1 MNIIRRLYKI
11 ITPSEHNK
19 RVSSLKIKAVV
30 EDVTGEVY
38 LTDVQVQGG
47 ARLSGYH
54 TNTKEMLRKLREDGL
69 PAAPKHFNAVIRG
82 RKTIVIPNR
91 GEYLKVALDAPV
103 VTAPIDFTL
112 WAKQAI
118 AAGLEFS
125 HFYRTRRFTYLAA
138 LAAGDKLEFLAT
150 TWQVKHNDVIKLN
163 KLDYVGLFHECPA
176 GDTRFNVDLI
186 QETSTERPQPSA
198 RFLVEIQEWEKDKGA
213 LRL

>member
-11 ITPSEHNK
+11 VTPSEHNK
-19 RVSSLKIKAVV
+19 RVSSVKIKAVL
-30 EDVTGEVY
+30 EDATGEVY
-38 LTDVQVQGG
+38 MTDVQVQGG

-91 GEYLKVALDAPV
+91 GEHLKVALGAPV

-112 WAKQAI
+112 WTKQAI
-118 AAGLEFS
+118 AAGLQFS
-125 HFYRTRRFTYLAA
+125 HFFRTRKFIYLGA

-150 TWQVKHNDVIKLN
+150 TWLVKHNDVIN
-163 KLDYVGLFHECPA
+163 RNYVGLFHQCPA
-176 GDTRFNVDLI
+176 GDSRFNVDLI
-186 QETSTERPQPSA
+186 EETFTERPQPSA
-198 RFLVEIQEWEKDKGA
+198 RLLVEIQEWEKDKGA